1 MSPVREALPLSSS
14 GGDLLIVD
22 DFADA
27 RALYTELLRDDGHQ
41 VRSASS
47 GQEALR
53 LVEERE
59 PELVLLDV
67 SMPGMDGYEV
77 LERLQKR
84 PGGGPSVFMLTA
96 ARREPGAIERGL
108 GRGAEAYLIKP
119 IEGRELLA
127 RVRGLLEKHRL
138 RRALEAERRDH
149 VAMLVHDLRQ
159 PLSSLGLVAEML
171 EEDGLDPAELRDAV
185 GTMRAQ
191 LAEMARLVDG
201 VLAASRLEA
210 GLFTVD
216 RKPTTVREVLDPT
229 SHTFGPIAHR
239 RRIDLRFEGAL
250 DAKVAADS
258 PKLRQAL
265 ENLLANSLK
274 FTPKGGRARV
284 RVERKGGRVDIV
296 VEDSGPGIPP
306 VERGTLFERYRQ
318 GAQGRSR
325 GGAGLGLAIAKGI
338 TEAHGG
344 TVVCE
349 DSELG
354 GAAFRLSL
362 PG

>member
-1 MSPVREALPLSSS
+1 MSAARGALSLSSS
-14 GGDLLIVD
+14 GGDVLVVD
-22 DFADA
+22 DFVDA

-41 VRSASS
+41 VRSASG

-53 LVEERE
+53 MVEERE

-77 LERLQKR
+77 LERLQKL
-84 PGGGPSVFMLTA
+84 PAGGPSVFMLTA
-96 ARREPGAIERGL
+96 ARREPTAIERGL

-159 PLSSLGLVAEML
+159 PLSSLALVAEML
-171 EEDGLDPAELRDAV
+171 GEDGLDPSELRDAV

-216 RKPTTVREVLDPT
+216 RRPTTVRDLLAPT
-229 SHTFGPIAHR
+229 LLTFRPIAQR

-250 DAKVAADS
+250 DAQIAADS

-274 FTPKGGRARV
+274 FSPKGGRVRV
-284 RVERKGGRVDIV
+284 RAERKGGRVELV
-296 VEDSGPGIPP
+296 VEDSGPGIP
-306 VERGTLFERYRQ
+306 VTERATLFERYRQ

-349 DSELG
+349 DSPLG
-354 GAAFRLSL
+354 GAAFRVSL

>member
-1 MSPVREALPLSSS
+1 MSPPSAAPPLSSS
-14 GGDLLIVD
+14 GGDVLIVD
-22 DFADA
+22 DFVDA
-27 RALYTELLRDDGHQ
+27 RALYTELLSDDGHQ
-41 VRSASS
+41 VRSAS
-47 GQEALR
+47 GGREALR
-53 LVEERE
+53 MVEARE

-77 LERLQKR
+77 LERLRKL
-84 PGGGPSVFMLTA
+84 PNGGPSVVMLTA
-96 ARREPGAIERGL
+96 ARREPTAIERGL
-108 GRGAEAYLIKP
+108 GRGAEEYLTKP

-127 RVRGLLEKHRL
+127 RVRGVIERHRL

-171 EEDGLDPAELRDAV
+171 EEDGLDPTELREAV
-185 GTMRAQ
+185 GTMRVQ
-191 LAEMARLVDG
+191 LVEMSRLVDG

-216 RKPTTVREVLDPT
+216 RKPTTLREVLEPT
-229 SHTFGPIAHR
+229 QRTFGPIAHR
-239 RRIDLRFEGAL
+239 RRVELGFEGAL
-250 DAKVAADS
+250 DAPILADA

-274 FTPKGGRARV
+274 FTPKGGRVRV
-284 RVERKGGRVDIV
+284 RIERSKGRVEIV
-296 VEDSGPGIPP
+296 VEDSGPGIPLA
-306 VERGTLFERYRQ
+306 ERATLFERYRQ

-338 TEAHGG
+338 TGAHGG

-354 GAAFRLSL
+354 GAAFRVSL
-362 PG
+362 PA

>member
-1 MSPVREALPLSSS
+1 MTGIREELPLSSS
-14 GGDLLIVD
+14 GGDVLVVD

-41 VRSASS
+41 VRSAS
-47 GQEALR
+47 GGKEALR
-53 LVEERE
+53 MVEERE

-77 LERLQKR
+77 LERLQKL
-84 PGGGPSVFMLTA
+84 PAGGPSVFMLTA
-96 ARREPGAIERGL
+96 ARREPTAIERGL
-108 GRGAEAYLIKP
+108 GRGAEAYLTKP

-127 RVRGLLEKHRL
+127 RVRGLIEKHRL

-216 RKPTTVREVLDPT
+216 RKPTTVRALLEPT
-229 SHTFGPIAHR
+229 QKTLAPIAHR
-239 RRIDLRFEGAL
+239 RRVDLRIEGAL
-250 DAKVAADS
+250 DAPLFADP
-258 PKLRQAL
+258 PKLRQVL

-274 FTPKGGRARV
+274 FTPRGGKV
-284 RVERKGGRVDIV
+284 RVKVEKKGSRLEIV

-306 VERGTLFERYRQ
+306 PERTTLFERYRQ

-344 TVVCE
+344 TVACE

-354 GAAFRLSL
+354 GAAFRVSL